1 VGERISC
8 TEFHAG
14 IPALKEFSFSFVP
27 ATATAV
33 QSCLFDGKRDL
44 AITR

>member
-14 IPALKEFSFSFVP
+14 IPALKEFSFSSGL
-27 ATATAV
+27 ATAV
-33 QSCLFDGKRDL
+33 QSCLFAEKRDL

>member
-8 TEFHAG
+8 TEFPAR
-14 IPALKEFSFSFVP
+14 ISALKEFSFSFVP
-27 ATATAV
+27 ATAL
-33 QSCLFDGKRDL
+33 QSCLFAEKRDL

>member
-1 VGERISC
+1 VGEKISC

-27 ATATAV
+27 ATAV
-33 QSCLFDGKRDL
+33 QSCLFAGKKDL